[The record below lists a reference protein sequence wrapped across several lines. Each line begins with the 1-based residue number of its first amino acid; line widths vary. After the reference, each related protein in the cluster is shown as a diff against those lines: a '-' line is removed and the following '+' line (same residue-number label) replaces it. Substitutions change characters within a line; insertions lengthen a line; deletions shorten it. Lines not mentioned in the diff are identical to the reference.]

1 MNARVAIVV
10 PVSHNSNLQVDL
22 TYCVFDDK
30 IYCERHYAEN
40 LKPRCGACDELIFSG
55 QYTKALGKDWH
66 CHHFCCWHC
75 DKVLTGNKYVLTD
88 EHPCCVPCYE
98 QNFTHSCQLCQKP
111 IGLDSTDMSYKD
123 MHWHQVGW
131 GGD

>member
-1 MNARVAIVV
+1 M
-10 PVSHNSNLQVDL
+10 QVDL

-123 MHWHQVGW
+123 MHWHQVRC
-131 GGD
+131 GDGFDGNIRRRHQ

>member
-1 MNARVAIVV
+1 MCHVLRS
-10 PVSHNSNLQVDL
+10 PLQVDL

-123 MHWHQVGW
+123 MHWHQVRC
-131 GGD
+131 GDGNIRRRHQ

>member
-1 MNARVAIVV
+1 M
-10 PVSHNSNLQVDL
+10 QVDL

-30 IYCERHYAEN
+30 VYCERHYAEN

-66 CHHFCCWHC
+66 CDHFCCWHC

-98 QNFTHSCQLCQKP
+98 QVYNYAAHGQHVRLGSP
-111 IGLDSTDMSYKD
+111 IREFAAFIALIE
-123 MHWHQVGW
+123 QRR
-131 GGD
+131 